1 MILKPSEDTTLIE
14 HHNLP
19 QTQTLGLPFSDA
31 VRLGQTLYVSGQ
43 IGNRPGTLQLVPG
56 GIAAESR
63 QALQNMQGV
72 LEQCGSSLTQVV
84 KCTIFLADM
93 SEWPAFNTVYR
104 EFFSTP
110 FPARSALGAS
120 GLALGARVELE
131 CIAAVE

>member
-1 MILKPSEDTTLIE
+1 MIE
-14 HHNLP
+14 HHTLP

-43 IGNRPGTLQLVPG
+43 IANLPGTLQLVPD

-63 QALQNMQGV
+63 QALQNLQAV
-72 LEQCGSSLTQVV
+72 LEQCGSSLTRVV

-93 SEWPAFNTVYR
+93 SEWPAFNSVYR
-104 EFFSTP
+104 EFFKTP
-110 FPARSALGAS
+110 LPARSALVAN

-131 CIAAVE
+131 CIAAIG